1 MSQAML
7 PSNSRPVRH
16 WLDRAGVV
24 LSALCAAHC
33 VAGLA
38 LVALAGASGG
48 IFFAP
53 AFHEAGLAIAVLI
66 GGLAVGM
73 GAIRHRRAA
82 PIMLGVAGL
91 ALMASA
97 LTVEHGLL
105 EAVLTIA
112 GVALVA
118 AAHITNLRSA

>member
-1 MSQAML
+1 ML

-33 VAGLA
+33 IAGLA
-38 LVALAGASGG
+38 LVALVGAGGG

-53 AFHEAGLAIAVLI
+53 QFHEAGLAIAVII

-73 GAIRHRRAA
+73 GAVRHRRAA
-82 PIMLGVAGL
+82 PILLGVSGL

-97 LTVEHGLL
+97 LAVEHGMT
-105 EAVLTIA
+105 EAALTIA
-112 GVALVA
+112 GVVLVA
-118 AAHITNLRSA
+118 AAHIINLRSA

>member
-7 PSNSRPVRH
+7 PSGSRPVRH

-33 VAGLA
+33 IAGLA
-38 LVALAGASGG
+38 LIALVGASGG

-53 AFHEAGLAIAVLI
+53 QFHEAGLAIAVII

-73 GAIRHRRAA
+73 GALRHRRAT
-82 PIMLGVAGL
+82 PIMLGVSGL

-97 LTVEHGLL
+97 LTVEHGPA
-105 EAVLTIA
+105 EALLTIA
-112 GVALVA
+112 GVVLVA
-118 AAHITNLRSA
+118 AAHIINLRSA

>member
-1 MSQAML
+1 MSQVTL
-7 PSNSRPVRH
+7 PPNSRPVRH
-16 WLDRAGVV
+16 WLDRAGVI

-38 LVALAGASGG
+38 LVALVGASGG
-48 IFFAP
+48 LFFAP
-53 AFHEAGLAIAVLI
+53 EFHEAGLAIAVI
-66 GGLAVGM
+66 VGGLAVGM
-73 GAIRHRRAA
+73 GALKHRRAA
-82 PIMLGVAGL
+82 PIVLGISGL

-97 LTVEHGLL
+97 LTVEHGFL